1 MPAAEPMAVRSAGQL
16 DLNGG
21 FTLALGGGGARGWA
35 HIGVAR
41 SLRAHRLRPT
51 RIVGTSMGAI
61 IGAGLAAGRTPEAI
75 EEAAR
80 RTSVYRHMRRPGRL
94 ALFDARPLLEL
105 TVAELGDPRIEDLPT
120 PFGVTTYDLVAGEP
134 RLVTSGSL
142 IGALERSI
150 AVPFFLPP
158 RRDAS
163 GVWCDAGPWE
173 GVPVSLARA
182 WAPDAPVVGVLADIP
197 KPGFL
202 ASPVGARLLR
212 RASAG
217 LGSRVRGERL
227 TAMRYLSLLTLR
239 WADPVVV
246 EPPDL
251 LIAPP
256 LGRMNALQF
265 GRIGPAVA
273 IGERAT
279 SEALATIG
287 LRPDPHSGSEVT
299 DGF

>member
-1 MPAAEPMAVRSAGQL
+1 MPPAEPVATDAARRV
-16 DLNGG
+16 DLAGG

-41 SLRAHRLRPT
+41 ALRAHRLSPT

-75 EEAAR
+75 EAAAR

-94 ALFDARPLLEL
+94 ALFDARPLLER
-105 TVAELGDPRIEDLPT
+105 TAAELGVPQIEDLPT

-134 RLVTSGSL
+134 RLLTSGPL
-142 IGALERSI
+142 IDALERSI

-158 RRDAS
+158 RRDAT

-173 GVPVSLARA
+173 GVPVTLARA
-182 WAPDAPVVGVLADIP
+182 WDPEAPVVGVLADIP
-197 KPGFL
+197 KPAFL
-202 ASPVGARLLR
+202 ASPTGARLLR
-212 RASAG
+212 RASAR
-217 LGSRVRGERL
+217 LSSRVRGDRL
-227 TAMRYLSLLTLR
+227 SAVRYLSLLTLR

-246 EPPDL
+246 ELPDV

-279 SEALATIG
+279 HEVLATIG
-287 LRPDPHSGSEVT
+287 LRPDPIT
-299 DGF
+299 ATR

>member
-1 MPAAEPMAVRSAGQL
+1 MTAGASPRM
-16 DLNGG
+16 DLERG

-41 SLRAHRLRPT
+41 ALRSHRLTPT

-61 IGAGLAAGRTPEAI
+61 IGAGLAAGRSPEAI
-75 EEAAR
+75 EAAAR
-80 RTSVYRHMRRPGRL
+80 RTTVYRHMRRPGRL
-94 ALFDARPLLEL
+94 ALFDARALLERM
-105 TVAELGDPRIEDLPT
+105 VAELGDPLIEDLPT
-120 PFGVTTYDLVAGEP
+120 PLGITTYDLVAGEP
-134 RLVTSGSL
+134 RLLTSGRL
-142 IGALERSI
+142 IDALERSI

-182 WAPDAPVVGVLADIP
+182 WDPDAPVIGVLADIP
-197 KPGFL
+197 KPAFL
-202 ASPVGARLLR
+202 ASPMGARFLR
-212 RASAG
+212 RASAR
-217 LGSRVRGERL
+217 LASRVRGDRL
-227 TAMRYLSLLTLR
+227 TAVRYLSLLTLR
-239 WADPVVV
+239 WADPVVA

-265 GRIGPAVA
+265 GRIGPAIA

-279 SEALATIG
+279 TESLATIG
-287 LRPDPHSGSEVT
+287 LRPDP
-299 DGF
+299 FRAR

>member
-1 MPAAEPMAVRSAGQL
+1 MRRAVAPITL
-16 DLNGG
+16 ADG

-41 SLRAHRLRPT
+41 ALGSHRLTPT

-61 IGAGLAAGRTPEAI
+61 IGAGLAAGRSPDAI
-75 EEAAR
+75 EAAAR
-80 RTSVYRHMRRPGRL
+80 RTPVYRHMRRPGRL
-94 ALFDARPLLEL
+94 ALFDARPLLER
-105 TVAELGDPRIEDLPT
+105 TVGELGDPRIEDLPI
-120 PFGVTTYDLVAGEP
+120 PLGVTTYDLVTGRP
-134 RLVTSGSL
+134 RLLTSGPL
-142 IGALERSI
+142 VDALERSI

-182 WAPDAPVVGVLADIP
+182 WDPGRPVVGVLADIP
-197 KPGFL
+197 KPAFL
-202 ASPVGARLLR
+202 ASPVGARVLR
-212 RASAG
+212 RTSAR
-217 LGSRVRGERL
+217 LASRVRGERL
-227 TAMRYLSLLTLR
+227 SAVRYLSLLTLR

-256 LGRMNALQF
+256 LGWMNALQF
-265 GRIGPAVA
+265 SRVAQAAA

-279 SEALATIG
+279 TDALATIG
-287 LRPDPHSGSEVT
+287 LRPGSDDGSEVI
-299 DGF
+299 DGS